1 MRLKLSSS
9 RIFATLPLTFTEPL
23 IEPRTYT
30 ITSSLGYIKAAISPD
45 DTLTS
50 LRVIDQ
56 PMTNSSRNMPLII
69 RNLKKQMDDYL
80 SGRLKVFHVPVRYT
94 GTPFQLKVWDALL
107 NIPYGQTAS
116 YQSIAT
122 LINSPRAC
130 RAVGTAV
137 SNNPIF
143 LIIPC
148 HRVIQKNGS
157 IGGFAYGAHLKKIL
171 LNLEKN
177 NP

>member
-45 DTLTS
+45 DTITS

-116 YQSIAT
+116 YQSIQ
-122 LINSPRAC
+122 LFRSE
-130 RAVGTAV
+130 
-137 SNNPIF
+137 SD
-143 LIIPC
+143 PC
-148 HRVIQKNGS
+148 S
-157 IGGFAYGAHLKKIL
+157 
-171 LNLEKN
+171 
-177 NP
+177 